1 MEDQGFWGTM
11 RKIIR
16 EELAAA
22 IKDYL
27 PQLPAPEGER
37 MVSTAE
43 LCRELKMS
51 KQTLYN
57 WLKKP
62 FLRSNVSSRALC
74 IGQGRCVLRSD
85 ILLDKRNVFL
95 LEAQNN

>member
-1 MEDQGFWGTM
+1 MEDHEFWGMM

-27 PQLPAPEGER
+27 PQLPAAEGER

-57 WLKKP
+57 WLAKP
-62 FLRSNVSSRALC
+62 KTKLLIESNPHWRKCSFHNHFL
-74 IGQGRCVLRSD
+74 IP
-85 ILLDKRNVFL
+85 
-95 LEAQNN
+95 